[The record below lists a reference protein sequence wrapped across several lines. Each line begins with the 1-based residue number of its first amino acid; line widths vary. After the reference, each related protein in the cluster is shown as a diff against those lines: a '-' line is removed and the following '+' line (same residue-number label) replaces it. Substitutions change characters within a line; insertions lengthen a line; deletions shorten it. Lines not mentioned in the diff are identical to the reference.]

1 MRWQPGTR
9 SATMEASDK
18 EVKTMTFGEKLYQ
31 LRKGRS
37 MSQEALAGELGVSRQ
52 AISRWELG
60 EVLPDTASVLAVS
73 RLFGVSTDYLLL
85 SDCTSEAETPAA
97 RAGEQSL
104 RQRQEAVGKGVLS
117 RVLWLAPAAVYHFYR
132 LGAWEP
138 VSIWYLL
145 GLQVLVSALLCRQN
159 HRYLQEGVAWRD
171 LTVPD
176 LAAFACVL
184 LLPFPLGA
192 VLNTWGVLLGQL
204 AAVIPLIKSIKT
216 LRLHYGL
223 TWKSWRKDR

>member
-1 MRWQPGTR
+1 
-9 SATMEASDK
+9 
-18 EVKTMTFGEKLYQ
+18 MTFGEKLYQ

-117 RVLWLAPAAVYHFYR
+117 ESSGWLRPLSTISIAWGPGNQYLSGTCWGCRFWSPRCCAAR
-132 LGAWEP
+132 TTDTSKRESPGG
-138 VSIWYLL
+138 I
-145 GLQVLVSALLCRQN
+145 
-159 HRYLQEGVAWRD
+159 
-171 LTVPD
+171 
-176 LAAFACVL
+176 
-184 LLPFPLGA
+184 
-192 VLNTWGVLLGQL
+192 
-204 AAVIPLIKSIKT
+204 
-216 LRLHYGL
+216 
-223 TWKSWRKDR
+223 

>member
-1 MRWQPGTR
+1 
-9 SATMEASDK
+9 
-18 EVKTMTFGEKLYQ
+18 MTFGEKLYQ

-60 EVLPDTASVLAVS
+60 EVLPDTAS
-73 RLFGVSTDYLLL
+73 
-85 SDCTSEAETPAA
+85 
-97 RAGEQSL
+97 
-104 RQRQEAVGKGVLS
+104 S

-204 AAVIPLIKSIKT
+204 AAVIPLVKSIKT

>member
-1 MRWQPGTR
+1 
-9 SATMEASDK
+9 
-18 EVKTMTFGEKLYQ
+18 
-31 LRKGRS
+31 

-117 RVLWLAPAAVYHFYR
+117 KVLWLAPAAVYHFYR

-159 HRYLQEGVAWRD
+159 HR
-171 LTVPD
+171 
-176 LAAFACVL
+176 
-184 LLPFPLGA
+184 
-192 VLNTWGVLLGQL
+192 
-204 AAVIPLIKSIKT
+204 
-216 LRLHYGL
+216 
-223 TWKSWRKDR
+223 